1 MTRPATIDTVLDA
14 GPIISVATL
23 TDAARAVEIA
33 RALAR
38 GGVPVIEVTLRTPAA
53 LEAIR
58 VIAAEV
64 PEAIVGAGTV
74 LSTTDLEKAIDAG
87 AAFIVSPGMTP
98 TLWAEARDCAVPY
111 LPAIQTPSELMLGLE
126 AGFTAFK
133 YFPSHIGGPQGLK
146 SLYGPYPTA
155 RFCPTGGVTLKN
167 APEFLLCPNV
177 ACVGGTW
184 LTPDD
189 APYERIEELARE
201 ASTALGPLRGSKAPD
216 RRPAP

>member
-1 MTRPATIDTVLDA
+1 MTRPADIHAVLDA

-23 TDAARAVEIA
+23 TDASRAAAIA
-33 RALAR
+33 RALAS

-53 LEAIR
+53 LDCIR
-58 VIAAEV
+58 AIAAEV
-64 PEAIVGAGTV
+64 PESIVGAGTV
-74 LSTTDLEKAIDAG
+74 LSTADLKNALDAG

-98 TLWAEARDCAVPY
+98 TLWAAARDCPAPY
-111 LPAIQTPSELMLGLE
+111 LPAIQTPSELMVGLE

-146 SLYGPYPTA
+146 SLHGPYPTA

-184 LTPDD
+184 LTPEGAD
-189 APYERIEELARE
+189 AAKIEALARE
-201 ASTALGPLRGSKAPD
+201 ASTALGPLR
-216 RRPAP
+216 R

>member
-1 MTRPATIDTVLDA
+1 MTRPATIDAVLDA

-23 TDAARAVEIA
+23 NDAARAPDIA
-33 RALAR
+33 RALAK

-53 LEAIR
+53 LDAIR
-58 VIAAEV
+58 AIAAEV
-64 PEAIVGAGTV
+64 PESIVGAGTV
-74 LSTTDLEKAIDAG
+74 LSPADIEKAVEAG

-98 TLWAEARDCAVPY
+98 TLWAAARDCPVPY

-126 AGFTAFK
+126 AGFAAFK

-146 SLYGPYPTA
+146 SLHGPYPMA
-155 RFCPTGGVTLKN
+155 RFCPTGGVTLQN

-184 LTPDD
+184 LTPDG
-189 APYERIEELARE
+189 APPEKIEQLARE
-201 ASTALGPLRGSKAPD
+201 AVDALGPLR
-216 RRPAP
+216 R

>member
-1 MTRPATIDTVLDA
+1 MTRLATIDAILDA
-14 GPIISVATL
+14 GPIIAVATL
-23 TDAARAVEIA
+23 PEVARAVETA

-38 GGVPVIEVTLRTPAA
+38 GGVPVIEVTLRTSAA
-53 LEAIR
+53 LDAIR
-58 VIAAEV
+58 AIAAEV

-74 LSTTDLEKAIDAG
+74 LSPADLKKALDAG

-98 TLWAEARDCAVPY
+98 TLWVAARDCPAPY

-184 LTPDD
+184 LTPSDMPF
-189 APYERIEELARE
+189 ATIEELARE

-216 RRPAP
+216 RRPVP

>member
-1 MTRPATIDTVLDA
+1 MSLATIDAVLDA

-23 TDAARAVEIA
+23 KDAMRAPEIA

-53 LEAIR
+53 LDAIR
-58 VIAAEV
+58 AIAAEV

-74 LSTTDLEKAIDAG
+74 LSPADLENAVQAG

-98 TLWAEARDCAVPY
+98 TLWEAARESPIPY
-111 LPAIQTPSELMLGLE
+111 LPAISTPSELMVGLE
-126 AGFTAFK
+126 AGFSAFK
-133 YFPSHIGGPQGLK
+133 FFPSHIGGPQALK
-146 SLYGPYPTA
+146 SLHGPYPTA

-167 APEFLLCPNV
+167 APDFLLCPNV

-184 LTPDD
+184 LTPDG
-189 APYERIEELARE
+189 AEPEHIERLARE
-201 ASTALGPLRGSKAPD
+201 ASDALGPFRG
-216 RRPAP
+216 

>member
-1 MTRPATIDTVLDA
+1 MTRPTVIHAVLDA

-23 TDAARAVEIA
+23 PDAGRAVEIA

-53 LEAIR
+53 LDAIR
-58 VIAAEV
+58 AIVAEV
-64 PEAIVGAGTV
+64 PESIVGAGTV
-74 LSTTDLEKAIDAG
+74 LTPADMEKSVEAG
-87 AAFIVSPGMTP
+87 AAFIVSPGLTP
-98 TLWAEARDCAVPY
+98 TLSAAARNCPVPY
-111 LPAIQTPSELMLGLE
+111 LPAIQTPSELMFGLE

-146 SLYGPYPTA
+146 SLYGPYPAA
-155 RFCPTGGVTLKN
+155 RFCPTGGITLQN

-184 LTPDD
+184 LTPDA
-189 APYERIEELARE
+189 APPEKIEQLARQAAE
-201 ASTALGPLRGSKAPD
+201 ALGPLR
-216 RRPAP
+216 R

>member
-1 MTRPATIDTVLDA
+1 MNRPADIHAVLDA

-23 TDAARAVEIA
+23 KDASRAAEIA

-53 LEAIR
+53 FDCIR
-58 VIAAEV
+58 AIAAEV
-64 PEAIVGAGTV
+64 PESIVGAGTV
-74 LSTTDLEKAIDAG
+74 LTPADMEKSVEAG
-87 AAFIVSPGMTP
+87 AAFIVSPGLTP
-98 TLWAEARDCAVPY
+98 TLSDAARNCPVPY
-111 LPAIQTPSELMLGLE
+111 LPAIQTPSELMVGLE

-146 SLYGPYPTA
+146 SLHGPYPMA
-155 RFCPTGGVTLKN
+155 RFCPTGGVTLQN

-184 LTPDD
+184 LTPDG
-189 APYERIEELARE
+189 ASPEKIEQLARE
-201 ASTALGPLRGSKAPD
+201 AADALGPLR
-216 RRPAP
+216 R

>member
-1 MTRPATIDTVLDA
+1 MTRPTDIHAVLDA

-23 TDAARAVEIA
+23 PDAARAVEIA

-53 LEAIR
+53 LDAIR
-58 VIAAEV
+58 AIAAEV
-64 PEAIVGAGTV
+64 PESIVGAGTV
-74 LSTTDLEKAIDAG
+74 LSAADMEKSVEAG
-87 AAFIVSPGMTP
+87 AAFIVSPGLTP
-98 TLWAEARDCAVPY
+98 TLRDAARNCPVPY
-111 LPAIQTPSELMLGLE
+111 LPAIQTPSELMVGLE

-146 SLYGPYPTA
+146 SLHGPYPAA
-155 RFCPTGGVTLKN
+155 RFCPTGGVTLQN

-184 LTPDD
+184 LTPDG
-189 APYERIEELARE
+189 APLERIEQLARE
-201 ASTALGPLRGSKAPD
+201 AADALGPLR
-216 RRPAP
+216 R

>member
-1 MTRPATIDTVLDA
+1 MTRPATIDAVLDA

-23 TDAARAVEIA
+23 TDAATAPDIA

-53 LEAIR
+53 LDCISAI
-58 VIAAEV
+58 ADEV

-74 LSTTDLEKAIDAG
+74 LSPADLEKAFKAG

-98 TLWAEARDCAVPY
+98 TLWQAARESPVPY
-111 LPAIQTPSELMLGLE
+111 LPAINTPSELMMGLE
-126 AGFTAFK
+126 AGFAAFK
-133 YFPSHIGGPQGLK
+133 FFPSHIGGPQALK
-146 SLYGPYPTA
+146 SLHGPYPAA

-184 LTPDD
+184 LTP
-189 APYERIEELARE
+189 AGAKLGQIEALARE
-201 ASTALGPLRGSKAPD
+201 ASDALRAFKD
-216 RRPAP
+216 

>member
-1 MTRPATIDTVLDA
+1 MTRPADIHDVLNA

-23 TDAARAVEIA
+23 TDASRAVEIA
-33 RALAR
+33 RALAS

-53 LEAIR
+53 LDCIR
-58 VIAAEV
+58 AIAAEV
-64 PEAIVGAGTV
+64 PESIVGAGTV
-74 LSTTDLEKAIDAG
+74 LSTTDLKNALDAG

-98 TLWAEARDCAVPY
+98 MLWAAARDCPAPY
-111 LPAIQTPSELMLGLE
+111 LPAIQTPSELMVGLE

-146 SLYGPYPTA
+146 SLHGPYPTA
-155 RFCPTGGVTLKN
+155 RFCPTGGITLKN

-184 LTPDD
+184 LTPEGAD
-189 APYERIEELARE
+189 AARIEALARE
-201 ASTALGPLRGSKAPD
+201 AADALGPLRG
-216 RRPAP
+216 